1 MLSVPASHALA
12 LAVLWAFAVGVLLW
26 LLIFMR
32 GLPYTPAQTFVYLLN
47 QTLTR
52 ILWRAKVSGPLPLTP
67 GQGAVV
73 VCNHRSPV
81 DPCFIALTTMR
92 VVNWMVAKEYW
103 RNPVFARLF
112 RLTRSIPVSRG
123 GIDTAATKAAI
134 RAVTGG
140 EVVGLFPEGRI
151 NRTDRLLLPGRP
163 GAALI
168 ALKGRAPVIPCYVR
182 GSPFDG
188 TMWGFLFMPAKVRLE
203 VGRPIDLSGFY
214 GREKERGVLEEV
226 TRRFLVEIAALAGA
240 RDFQP
245 ELAGRFY
252 RREQAE

>member
-1 MLSVPASHALA
+1 MLSAPASHALA
-12 LAVLWAFAVGVLLW
+12 LVVLAAFAVGVLVW
-26 LLIFMR
+26 MVVFAR
-32 GLPYTPAQTFVYLLN
+32 SLPYSPGQTFLYLLN
-47 QTLTR
+47 LSLAR
-52 ILWRAKVSGPLPLTP
+52 ILWRAQVSGPLPVAP

-81 DPCFIALTTMR
+81 DPCFIALTTLR

-103 RNPVFARLF
+103 RNPLFAYLF
-112 RLTRSIPVSRG
+112 RLTRAIPVSRG

-134 RAVTGG
+134 RAVAEG

-151 NRTDRLLLPGRP
+151 NRTSRLLLPGRP

-168 ALKGRAPVIPCYVR
+168 ALKARAPVIPCYVS

-188 TMWGFLFMPAKVRLE
+188 TMWGFFFMPSKVRLE
-203 VGRPIDLSGFY
+203 VGRPIDLSAYF

-226 TRRFLVEIAALAGA
+226 TRRLLVEIAALAGA
-240 RDFQP
+240 SDFQP

-252 RREQAE
+252 RPQ